1 MRIKKR
7 LFLGLLVMSLVFIIL
22 TLLGVWYILAHRSAI
37 WTKFLLFLG
46 AFTLAGFFFFLILGV
61 GGLALILWRH
71 HPLPFLQQMGISVAN
86 LLFPLAVMLGKRLGI
101 SSDTVRAS
109 FIEINNQLVRM
120 QKTRV
125 KPEEILLLAPHCL
138 QRSDCPHKI
147 TADVYNCRRCGRCSI
162 HILLD
167 LADRYGVRLAVATGG
182 TLARHFVKIYRPRVV
197 VAIACERDLTSG
209 IQDTQPLPVWGIVN
223 LRPYGPCLN
232 TQVEVTKVE
241 EALCFFLGLEAQLPQ
256 QADYQYLQGSRS
268 II

>member
-7 LFLGLLVMSLVFIIL
+7 VFLGLLIMSLGFILL
-22 TLLGVWYILAHRSAI
+22 TFIGFWYILAHRSTI
-37 WTKFLLFLG
+37 WTRFLVFLG
-46 AFTLAGFFFFLILGV
+46 AFTLAGLFFFIILGI
-61 GGLALILWRH
+61 GGLTLVLWRH
-71 HPLPFLQQMGISVAN
+71 HPLPFFQHLGISVAN
-86 LLFPLAVMLGKRLGI
+86 LLFPMAIMIGKKLGI

-109 FIEINNQLVRM
+109 FIEINNQLVRV
-120 QKTRV
+120 QKPKV

-138 QRSDCPHKI
+138 QRSDCPYKI

-162 HILLD
+162 HILLN
-167 LADRYGVRLAVATGG
+167 LAQKYRVRLAVATGG
-182 TLARHFVKIYRPRVV
+182 TLARHFVKVYRPRVI

-232 TQVEVTKVE
+232 TQVEVSQVE
-241 EALCFFLGLEAQLPQ
+241 EALRFFLGKDTELPY
-256 QADYQYLQGSRS
+256 QADCQYLQGSRS